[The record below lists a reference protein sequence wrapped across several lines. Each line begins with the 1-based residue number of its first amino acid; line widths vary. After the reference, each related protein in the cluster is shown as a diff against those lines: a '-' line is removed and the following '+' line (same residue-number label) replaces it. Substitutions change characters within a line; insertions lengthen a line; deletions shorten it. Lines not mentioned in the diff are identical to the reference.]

1 MEPVTN
7 IFIESCFLGLK
18 RLGTLAE
25 RATSGYNF
33 LVAQVLPNLR
43 LKVLFFGRLRELTG
57 IAEES
62 VEIPGGFT
70 LAGLFERYAD
80 RFPKLRPF
88 RGSLVASRNEEFASW
103 DSIVAE
109 GDTIA
114 FLPPVSGG

>member
-1 MEPVTN
+1 V
-7 IFIESCFLGLK
+7 FLGLS
-18 RLGTLAE
+18 RLGSLVE
-25 RATSGYNF
+25 RASSGYNF
-33 LVAQVLPNLR
+33 SVAQVLPNLR

-62 VEIPGGFT
+62 VEIPDGFT
-70 LAGLFERYAD
+70 LAGLFDRYAD

-103 DSIVAE
+103 DSLVAE